1 MFKRQTKQKDK
12 KPRSQILEEVLAL
25 IRKVSN
31 NELDQVELEPRM
43 NLKELGFD
51 SIKFMNLV
59 LNLEDVIGKDIEE
72 IIDEVNNLA
81 MINTIEDVVDLVEEL
96 R

>member
-12 KPRSQILEEVLAL
+12 KSRSQILEEVLAL

>member
-12 KPRSQILEEVLAL
+12 KSRSQILEEVLAL

-31 NELDQVELEPRM
+31 NELDQVELEPQM